1 MKALY
6 IELAVLWAL
15 IAFLNFAFYAAN
27 GSWLSLFG
35 GVGALLSFVAKVY
48 SAGKES

>member
-6 IELAVLWAL
+6 IELAFLWAVL
-15 IAFLNFAFYAAN
+15 AFLNFAFYSAN

-35 GVGALLSFVAKVY
+35 GLGALLSFIAKVY